1 MIFVCGGNTFTL
13 KHYLE
18 KGVIYLGASAGS
30 HLATKSIEHVTTF
43 DENNVKETNMRG
55 LGLFNDILICH
66 YDKSRENIYL
76 KLKEKWND
84 RIIILTDEE
93 IIYLK
98 DDKWIKE

>member
-1 MIFVCGGNTFTL
+1 M
-13 KHYLE
+13 
-18 KGVIYLGASAGS
+18 KGL
-30 HLATKSIEHVTTF
+30 
-43 DENNVKETNMRG
+43 R
-55 LGLFNDILICH
+55 LFNGILICH

-84 RIIILTDEE
+84 RIITLTDEE